1 MQGEG
6 NDDFQGP
13 RLRWLTREARSV
25 HVHLADFSVDT
36 TPGGTVTLILGDAQI
51 RDPNALRQALADAG
65 VPAKVTPDS
74 VCYNPVPDRAAL
86 LQAVAFHQPGPGAE

>member
-1 MQGEG
+1 M
-6 NDDFQGP
+6 
-13 RLRWLTREARSV
+13 
-25 HVHLADFSVDT
+25 
-36 TPGGTVTLILGDAQI
+36 TLILGDAQI

-86 LQAVAFHQPGPGAE
+86 LQAVAFHQPGPGAESSRCEATSCCPTCLTRHVVSIYCAT